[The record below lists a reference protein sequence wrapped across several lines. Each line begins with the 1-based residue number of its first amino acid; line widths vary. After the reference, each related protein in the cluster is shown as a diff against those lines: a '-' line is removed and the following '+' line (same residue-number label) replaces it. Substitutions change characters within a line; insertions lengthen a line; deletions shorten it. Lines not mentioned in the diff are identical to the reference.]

1 MVSIKIPMMLVLYG
15 VFFVTMLPLLILA
28 VTAFGKLVEGY
39 LTSLGSSMLSLTI
52 VGLTAAGVLYLWLRI
67 AKLLVKKKCENGLR

>member
-15 VFFVTMLPLLILA
+15 IFFVTMLPLLILA
-28 VTAFGKLVEGY
+28 VTAFEKFLEGR

-52 VGLTAAGVLYLWLRI
+52 VGLTAAGALYLWLRI
-67 AKLLVKKKCENGLR
+67 AKLLVKKKCGNGLS